1 MKITKPTGKAG
12 SLILFIISIGIV
24 IMAVPRL
31 HVTGFQPSAYFA
43 WGWLFFAWLIIGAH
57 LWNLADV
64 RREREIRSTRV
75 SRLPRGADRH
85 ERPTGERKSRT
96 MG

>member
-1 MKITKPTGKAG
+1 MKITRPTGKAG

-24 IMAVPRL
+24 IMAAPRL

-43 WGWLFFAWLIIGAH
+43 WGWLLFAWLIIGAH

-64 RREREIRSTRV
+64 RREREIRPTRV
-75 SRLPRGADRH
+75 SRLPKSAERSARQPDDRKT
-85 ERPTGERKSRT
+85 RITG
-96 MG
+96 